1 MVVPVLISGGI
12 FLAAV
17 AGLMYVVFGMTDW
30 WELLGVIV
38 GIVAIMYFM
47 QNILSL
53 DVKLGM

>member
-47 QNILSL
+47 QNILSI